1 MKFTLNRAVEF
12 EESLTCEFKEV
23 KTQALQSIGKIVD
36 EYIVAFLNEVGGSI
50 YWGIRD
56 SDRLVTGVPLTAAAR
71 DEVRQ
76 VIGQKVAVIAPPVLA
91 TLVEAPFHAVLDSA
105 GEPLRDLF
113 VLEVRVTKPVLGP
126 NLFLTGAGE
135 AYRRTMG
142 GTKKLSGAELFS
154 ALGTELK
161 NNRPQLD
168 MPALAGLPSVERR
181 LSVVAPFIRGRRVL
195 WVDDRPSL
203 TFYERLALTQMG
215 LAVDVAST
223 TRQGLTAALQLKPD
237 VILSDME
244 RDGQQDAGIE
254 FLNALRVNGV
264 TVPVVFYISRLDLQK
279 GTPGGAFGIT
289 SNPAEMLHL
298 VLDVIERGTRD

>member
-1 MKFTLNRAVEF
+1 
-12 EESLTCEFKEV
+12 
-23 KTQALQSIGKIVD
+23 
-36 EYIVAFLNEVGGSI
+36 
-50 YWGIRD
+50 
-56 SDRLVTGVPLTAAAR
+56 
-71 DEVRQ
+71 
-76 VIGQKVAVIAPPVLA
+76 
-91 TLVEAPFHAVLDSA
+91 
-105 GEPLRDLF
+105 
-113 VLEVRVTKPVLGP
+113 
-126 NLFLTGAGE
+126 
-135 AYRRTMG
+135 
-142 GTKKLSGAELFS
+142 
-154 ALGTELK
+154 
-161 NNRPQLD
+161 
-168 MPALAGLPSVERR
+168 
-181 LSVVAPFIRGRRVL
+181 
-195 WVDDRPSL
+195 
-203 TFYERLALTQMG
+203 MG

>member
-113 VLEVRVTKPVLGP
+113 VLEVRVTKPALGP

-215 LAVDVAST
+215 LAVDVAVT

>member
-1 MKFTLNRAVEF
+1 MKFTLNRAVDF

-23 KTQALQSIGKIVD
+23 KTQPLQSIGKIVD

-91 TLVEAPFHAVLDSA
+91 TFVEAPFHSVVGTD
-105 GEPLRDLF
+105 GEPLPDLF
-113 VLEVRVTKPVLGP
+113 VVEVRVTKPTVGP
-126 NLFLTGAGE
+126 SLFLTGAGE

-154 ALGTELK
+154 ALGTEFK
-161 NNRPQLD
+161 NSRPQAD
-168 MPALAGLPSVERR
+168 THALAGLPSVERR
-181 LSVVAPFIRGRRVL
+181 SAVVATLVRGRRVL
-195 WVDDRPSL
+195 WVDDRPSQ

-215 LAVDVAST
+215 LAVDVAVT
-223 TRQGLTAALQLKPD
+223 TREGLTAALQLKPD
-237 VILSDME
+237 VVLSDIE
-244 RDGQQDAGIE
+244 RDGQQDAGLG
-254 FLNALRVNGV
+254 FLQALRENGV
-264 TVPVVFYISRLDLQK
+264 TAPVIFYIFDLDPRK
-279 GTPGGAFGIT
+279 GIPGGAFGIT
-289 SNPAEMLHL
+289 SNPAELLHL
-298 VLDVIERGTRD
+298 VLDVIERGARD